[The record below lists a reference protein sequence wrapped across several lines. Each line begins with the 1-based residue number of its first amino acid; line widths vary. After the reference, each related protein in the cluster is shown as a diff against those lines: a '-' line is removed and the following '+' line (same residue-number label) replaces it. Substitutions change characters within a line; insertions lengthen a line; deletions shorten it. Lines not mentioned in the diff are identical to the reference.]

1 MIGMNYS
8 FGKMKYLS
16 LSLLLV
22 ISYQILVKGLVHH
35 LQIRHDDRSIF
46 KIETFGFVAGGVM
59 NITVTNFAVLSTL
72 KEKEEQEREREKASI
87 TSPPTPAALEI
98 SLIPTL
104 SPTVLAESK
113 EDKPKEETDTGAS
126 ESESDTRGSREQKKA
141 EENQDGKVSSDID
154 GKKLATKEVETP
166 TKVVEKDD
174 SSALDDKAASSSHA
188 SKQQPGSV
196 VSHVPKVKTD
206 KEKKEKQSSEKNE
219 RRLNDEKGSQS
230 SAATKVGV
238 VPFKIGF
245 VMRKALSESTA
256 QQDVEKLI
264 ELGECIHEHLNKQDV
279 LIDLSDRND
288 WKRISLVHA
297 IDSSAVG
304 MYSLLF
310 FRCVPSGPHLVNFQ
324 LEAEFYNPGPNYLSA
339 GDTQLPT
346 LYLVFFWLFA
356 IALVVWCWALMRDPA
371 TGGVVHRIH
380 YMMLI
385 LLSLKCLTLL
395 FESIRYH
402 YISMFGV
409 SELWSIVYYF
419 FACLKGVML
428 FTVILLIGSGWSLMK
443 SYLNDKEKKTILFVL
458 MLQVLD
464 NIAMVVIEETAP
476 GSQGWLTWRDL
487 LHLIDI
493 VCCCAILMP
502 IVWSIRHL
510 RQAAEVDGKAHNS
523 LMKLQLFRQFYV
535 MVVMYIY
542 FTRIVVYLITATI
555 PFYLLWLGPLAEETA
570 ALMFYVITGYKFRP
584 AVDNP
589 YIPVRTEMLEAQEYG
604 LEDGEL
610 GDDDGVEM
618 YYK

>member
-1 MIGMNYS
+1 
-8 FGKMKYLS
+8 
-16 LSLLLV
+16 
-22 ISYQILVKGLVHH
+22 
-35 LQIRHDDRSIF
+35 
-46 KIETFGFVAGGVM
+46 M

-72 KEKEEQEREREKASI
+72 KEREEQDREREKALSSS
-87 TSPPTPAALEI
+87 SPSPVAPTI
-98 SLIPTL
+98 FPTF
-104 SPTVLAESK
+104 SPTVLIESIK
-113 EDKPKEETDTGAS
+113 DQPGTG
-126 ESESDTRGSREQKKA
+126 ESDSKAESDTKEKTEHKTIK
-141 EENQDGKVSSDID
+141 ENHDGKAASGNE
-154 GKKLATKEVETP
+154 GKTEESEKPV
-166 TKVVEKDD
+166 KVVEMED
-174 SSALDDKAASSSHA
+174 SSTPDDKATASHT
-188 SKQQPGSV
+188 SKQQPGTSV
-196 VSHVPKVKTD
+196 NHVPKTKAE
-206 KEKKEKQSSEKNE
+206 KEKKEKQNSEKTE
-219 RRLNDEKGSQS
+219 PSESRRLSDDKS
-230 SAATKVGV
+230 SASSTAPKVAV

-264 ELGECIHEHLNKQDV
+264 EQGECIHDKLNSQDV
-279 LIDLSDRND
+279 LIDLSDRKD
-288 WKRISLVHA
+288 WKRISLVHV
-297 IDSSAVG
+297 IDSPAVG

-402 YISMFGV
+402 YISMYGV

-464 NIAMVVIEETAP
+464 NIAMVMIEESAP

-555 PFYLLWLGPLAEETA
+555 PFYLMWLGPLAEETA

-589 YIPVRTEMLEAQEYG
+589 YIPVRTETLEAQEYG